1 MQTTFKLDWMT
12 EFGNLGIQL
21 LKSSFVAV
29 LLLINGIGTKS
40 GNLWIQMQ
48 LETFILFFI
57 LVISFLV
64 LVDHKIENNTVL

>member
-12 EFGNLGIQL
+12 GFGNLGIQL